1 MLWRVSLQLHFCYAL
16 SVQMLQFL
24 LSVACVDVV
33 IEHAE
38 SAVEVMY
45 YSLAGYHVVLVA
57 MYHHKNN

>member
-1 MLWRVSLQLHFCYAL
+1 MQLHFCYAL